1 MELYLEFLTYY
12 NVQFM
17 ATTKN
22 VAPAVK
28 TNQALTAR
36 EFNEQ
41 LTRLASKSEIE
52 NIKRFYWENEDSKNK
67 FIGVKWGNV
76 FSLAKKFF
84 GMSLV
89 EIAKLLDSPFYEV
102 RMGGVSIMDYQA
114 KDKKISADQKK
125 ELFNLYIKKHDRIN
139 NWDMVDRSAPYV
151 VGGYL
156 FDKPRNILY
165 KLAKSKNVWERR
177 TAIVSTY
184 FFIRQKDI
192 NDTFKIA
199 EMLLKDKH
207 ELIHKAV
214 GSWIREAGKKDK
226 LVLIE
231 FLDQYA
237 ATMPRTMLRYA
248 VEKLDKKEKD
258 FYMKK

>member
-1 MELYLEFLTYY
+1 
-12 NVQFM
+12 M
-17 ATTKN
+17 ATKKN

-41 LTRLASKSEIE
+41 LSLLASKPEIE
-52 NIKRFYWENEDSKNK
+52 NVKRFYWENEDSKNK
-67 FIGVKWGNV
+67 FIGVKWGSV
-76 FSLAKKFF
+76 FSLAKKFS

-89 EIAKLLDSPFYEV
+89 EIVKLLDSPFYEV
-102 RMGGVSIMDYQA
+102 RLGAVSIMDYQA
-114 KDKKISADQKK
+114 RDKKISAGQKK
-125 ELFNLYIKKHDRIN
+125 ELFDLYIKKHDRIN
-139 NWDMVDRSAPYV
+139 NWDLIDRSAPYV

-199 EMLLKDKH
+199 EMLVKDKH